1 MRILVAG
8 KSGQVATALSR
19 QAEEPDMTVICS
31 GRPDLDITDA
41 PSISRALDAHKPDI
55 LINAAAHTAVDKA
68 ESERDAAFAANAE
81 GPKLLASASAARNIP
96 LLHISTDYV
105 FSGSKSG
112 PYVESD
118 PTGPTGV
125 YGESKLAGE
134 EAVRERNPQ
143 HIILRTAWVFDKS
156 GSNFPKTMLR
166 LAAQRDEINV
176 VGDQW
181 GNPTDAQ
188 EIANALLAAAKSVHA
203 ARQNAHWGTFH
214 FGGPDAMSW
223 ADFARLVFAVSARHG
238 GPTATVHGIS
248 TAEYPTPARRPA
260 NSMLDSG
267 LFEARFGYRAIP
279 LERSVE
285 RCMPEWLR
293 NLQS

>member
-8 KSGQVATALSR
+8 RSGQVATALAR
-19 QAEEPDMTVICS
+19 QPEEPGMTVICS

-41 PSISRALDAHKPDI
+41 ASIGHALDVYKPDI
-55 LINAAAHTAVDKA
+55 LINAAAYTAVDEA
-68 ESERDAAFAANAE
+68 ESDREAAFATNAE
-81 GPKLLASASAARNIP
+81 GPKLLARESAVRNIP

-105 FSGSKSG
+105 FSGDKTG

-118 PTGPTGV
+118 PTGPTGT

-134 EAVRERNPQ
+134 EAVRASNPR

-176 VGDQW
+176 VSDQW
-181 GNPTDAQ
+181 GNPTDAD
-188 EIANALLAAAKSVHA
+188 EIASALLAAAKAVHA
-203 ARQNAHWGTFH
+203 NPQNTAWGTFH
-214 FGGPDAMSW
+214 FGGPDAMNW
-223 ADFARLVFAVSARHG
+223 ADFARLIFSIGARHG
-238 GPTATVHGIS
+238 GPVTTVRDIS
-248 TAEYPTPARRPA
+248 TDAYPTPAKRPA
-260 NSMLDSG
+260 NSMLDSS
-267 LFEARFGYRAIP
+267 LFEARFRYRAIP
-279 LERSVE
+279 LEDSLE

-293 NLQS
+293 NLRS